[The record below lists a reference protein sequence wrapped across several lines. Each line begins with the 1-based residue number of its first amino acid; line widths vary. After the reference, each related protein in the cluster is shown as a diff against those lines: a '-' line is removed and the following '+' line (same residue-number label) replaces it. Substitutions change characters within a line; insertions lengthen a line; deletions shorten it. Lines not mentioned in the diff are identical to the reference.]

1 MDAGMK
7 KTLGAIPLCK
17 VKAGPRDGD
26 AWKARL
32 TEELKALIMV
42 SSLSLSIFLQNQH
55 NYYKDGHVVLQQP
68 KVVPLCTPVHLV
80 HILEYSVAWMHT
92 VV

>member
-42 SSLSLSIFLQNQH
+42 SSLSLHIFT
-55 NYYKDGHVVLQQP
+55 K
-68 KVVPLCTPVHLV
+68 
-80 HILEYSVAWMHT
+80 SA
-92 VV
+92 